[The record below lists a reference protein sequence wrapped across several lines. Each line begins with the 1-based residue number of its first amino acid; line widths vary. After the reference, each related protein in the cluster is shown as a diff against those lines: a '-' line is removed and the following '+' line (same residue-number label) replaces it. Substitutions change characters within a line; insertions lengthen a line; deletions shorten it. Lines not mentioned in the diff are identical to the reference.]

1 MQKMRQKNK
10 KKVKAVKKA
19 ETYLYVVE
27 AEEVFYFGDCRGQW
41 LDHGRGRGR
50 GKGRGSSSGGFFMTF
65 FMKNINIYWIL
76 ENLTET
82 VLQLTKQIENDSK
95 KRAMI
100 LQNRA
105 ALDFVF
111 AERRCK
117 NVQF

>member
-19 ETYLYVVE
+19 ETFLYVGE
-27 AEEVFYFGDCRGQW
+27 TEEVFYFGDCRGQG

-65 FMKNINIYWIL
+65 LMKNINNIYWIL
-76 ENLTET
+76 EDLTET

-95 KRAMI
+95 KRALI

-105 ALDFVF
+105 A
-111 AERRCK
+111 
-117 NVQF
+117 